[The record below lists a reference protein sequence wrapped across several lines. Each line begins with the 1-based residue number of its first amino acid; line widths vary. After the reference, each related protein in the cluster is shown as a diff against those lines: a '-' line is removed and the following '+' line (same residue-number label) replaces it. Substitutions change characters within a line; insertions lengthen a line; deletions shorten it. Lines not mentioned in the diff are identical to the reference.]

1 VVLST
6 NAWAADEE
14 LSHQMTRKLRA
25 FPAYIDYLVKCEDA
39 ILAKPINDKGSQRN
53 TVIFARFKLHQDG
66 TVKDI
71 EVSGDTNA
79 PVAARVIKTIRSCSP
94 FPRWPDGMLS
104 VVGKPYL
111 RVYIHFGFNMK
122 PPDPG

>member
-1 VVLST
+1 MVST
-6 NAWAADEE
+6 NVWAADEE
-14 LSHQMTRKLRA
+14 LSDQMTRKLRVV
-25 FPAYIDYLVKCEDA
+25 PAYGDYLAKCEAA
-39 ILAKPINDKGSQRN
+39 ILAKPINGKGSPRN
-53 TVIFARFKLHQDG
+53 TMIFARFKLHEEG

-71 EVSGDTNA
+71 EISGNTNA

-94 FPRWPDGMLS
+94 FPKWPDGMRS

-111 RVYIHFGFNMK
+111 SIYLHFGFNVN

>member
-1 VVLST
+1 MVLST

-14 LSHQMTRKLRA
+14 LSDQMTRKLRVV
-25 FPAYIDYLVKCEDA
+25 PEYGDYLAKCTDA
-39 ILAKPINDKGSQRN
+39 ILAKQVNDKGSPRN
-53 TVIFARFKLHQDG
+53 TVIFARFKLHEGG

-71 EVSGDTNA
+71 EISGNTNA
-79 PVAARVIKTIRSCSP
+79 PVAARVIKTIRSCTP
-94 FPRWPDGMLS
+94 FPKWPDGMRS

-111 RVYIHFGFNMK
+111 RIYFHFGFKGN